1 MNSEVIEQRAAL
13 PRFIRVKRAFALIID
28 RGALALAILVHVML
42 LWIGLRIAH
51 AHWLQAPTITWAE
64 GNSGAGQGLVQD
76 NASQADEGPILRS
89 LPAPAAIDSPIQVN
103 DVDPSDDEAR
113 HWSPARVSL
122 NLPDLADSN
131 AIFGMGSD
139 ASGSKPTIPGKARPG
154 KAAGGNGSGNA
165 SAVSASSATHV
176 GTGTGRTTSGGRP
189 GIAGGVADARAP
201 APIYPEESR
210 RRHEQGTIVLA
221 IEVQADGH
229 VGNISVVQGQDHP
242 LLVKAAVDAVRK
254 KEVFPPLLQN
264 GQPVTSVAQLAFHFE
279 LH

>member
-1 MNSEVIEQRAAL
+1 MDWELIEHRPAL
-13 PRFIRVKRAFALIID
+13 PRFIRVRRAIARIID
-28 RGALALAILVHVML
+28 RGALALAVLVHVVL

-51 AHWLQAPTITWAE
+51 AHWMQAPTITWAD

-76 NASQADEGPILRS
+76 DASQADEGPILRS
-89 LPAPAAIDSPIQVN
+89 LPAPIASDSPIQVS
-103 DVDPSDDEAR
+103 DVDPSNDEAR
-113 HWSPARVSL
+113 NWSPARVNL
-122 NLPDLADSN
+122 NLPDLADSK

-139 ASGSKPTIPGKARPG
+139 ASGRKPTIPGKSRPG
-154 KAAGGNGSGNA
+154 KAAGAKGSGNGLA
-165 SAVSASSATHV
+165 LNAPSATH
-176 GTGTGRTTSGGRP
+176 TGTSTGSSTSGGKP
-189 GIAGGVADARAP
+189 GIVGGVVDAHAP

-264 GQPVTSVAQLAFHFE
+264 GQPVTSVAQLALHFE

>member
-1 MNSEVIEQRAAL
+1 MDPEVIEHCPAL
-13 PRFIRVKRAFALIID
+13 PRFIRIRRAVALIID
-28 RGALALAILVHVML
+28 RGALALAILVHVVL

-51 AHWLQAPTITWAE
+51 AHWLQTPTITWAE
-64 GNSGAGQGLVQD
+64 GNSGAGQGLMQD
-76 NASQADEGPILRS
+76 DAKQANEGPILRS
-89 LPAPAAIDSPIQVN
+89 LPAPIASDSPIQVS
-103 DVDPSDDEAR
+103 DVDPSDGEAR
-113 HWSPARVSL
+113 NWSSARVSL
-122 NLPDLADSN
+122 NLSDLADSN

-139 ASGSKPTIPGKARPG
+139 ASGRKPTLPGRARPG
-154 KAAGGNGSGNA
+154 KVAGGNSSGDA
-165 SAVSASSATHV
+165 SAIGASSATHT
-176 GTGTGRTTSGGRP
+176 GTGTGLSTSGGRP

-264 GQPVTSVAQLAFHFE
+264 GQPVPSVAQLAFHFR